1 MRGATPDKRSVLESG
16 DARPDT
22 AISTAKLAGHLRAQD
37 RRQAPRVGR
46 PSLQLPYLSLHWAR
60 QQEAPCDVTFV
71 HIPPGPRAG
80 GRLSEAELLRGAGL
94 VLSYLLAY
102 AQERD
107 QAKSFAGESA
117 ADPAVAAG
125 RP

>member
-1 MRGATPDKRSVLESG
+1 MRRCVRAYP
-16 DARPDT
+16 AR
-22 AISTAKLAGHLRAQD
+22 LN
-37 RRQAPRVGR
+37 
-46 PSLQLPYLSLHWAR
+46 
-60 QQEAPCDVTFV
+60 
-71 HIPPGPRAG
+71 RAG

-94 VLSYLLAY
+94 ILSYLLAF

-107 QAKSFAGESA
+107 QAKSFAGASA